1 MNRKFKKE
9 DSYEKAILEKPNPKL
24 QTYILNLTLMRR
36 RCGKASLASGTSFS
50 TGQRVRKDS
59 NSLLCGCYS

>member
-9 DSYEKAILEKPNPKL
+9 DSYEKAILEKPNLKL

-36 RCGKASLASGTSFS
+36 RYSRSLTLNFKPTS
-50 TGQRVRKDS
+50 
-59 NSLLCGCYS
+59 